1 MNSDEKAIR
10 DLVSRWHTAT
20 AACDIN
26 TVLSLMAE
34 DVIFLSAGNLP
45 MQGRDSFGAALRG
58 LLQQRRIESTGE
70 VKEIGVSGTL
80 AYCWANLT
88 IRVTPLSGGD
98 SVVRSGSAISILRKQ
113 ADGSWVVT
121 RDANML
127 ALAS

>member
-20 AACDIN
+20 AAGDIE
-26 TVLSLMAE
+26 TVLSLMTE
-34 DVIFLSAGNLP
+34 DVIFLSTENLP
-45 MQGRDSFGAALRG
+45 MQGRDSFGTALRG
-58 LLQQRRIESTGE
+58 LLKQRRIESSGE
-70 VKEIGVSGTL
+70 VKEIGISGTL
-80 AYCWANLT
+80 AYCWVNLT

>member
-20 AACDIN
+20 AAGDID

-34 DVIFLSAGNLP
+34 DVIFLSAGNSP

-58 LLQQRRIESTGE
+58 LFQQRRVESTGE
-70 VKEIGVSGTL
+70 VKEIGISGAL
-80 AYCWANLT
+80 AYCWANL
-88 IRVTPLSGGD
+88 IVRVTPLSGGD

-113 ADGSWVVT
+113 ADDTWVVT

>member
-10 DLVSRWHTAT
+10 DLVSLWQTAT
-20 AACDIN
+20 AAGDID

-34 DVIFLSAGNLP
+34 DVIFLSAGNSP

-58 LLQQRRIESTGE
+58 VLQQRRIESTGE
-70 VKEIGVSGTL
+70 VKEIGISGSL

-88 IRVTPLSGGD
+88 VQIIPLTGGD

-113 ADGSWVVT
+113 ADGSWVLT

-127 ALAS
+127 AFAS

>member
-10 DLVSRWHTAT
+10 DLVSRWHTST
-20 AACDIN
+20 AAGDID

-34 DVIFLSAGNLP
+34 DVIFLSAGNPP

-58 LLQQRRIESTGE
+58 LLQQRRVKSTGE
-70 VKEIGVSGTL
+70 VKEIVISGTL

-88 IRVTPLSGGD
+88 VRVTPLSGGD

-113 ADGSWVVT
+113 ADGTWVVT

>member
-10 DLVSRWHTAT
+10 DLVNRWHTAT
-20 AACDIN
+20 TAGDID
-26 TVLSLMAE
+26 TVLSLVAD
-34 DVIFLSAGNLP
+34 DVIFLSAGNSP
-45 MQGRDSFGAALRG
+45 MQGRDSFGGALRG
-58 LLQQRRIESTGE
+58 VLQQRRIESAGD
-70 VKEIGVSGTL
+70 VQEIGISGAL

-88 IRVTPLSGGD
+88 VRVTPLSGGD

-113 ADGSWVVT
+113 IDGSWVVT